1 MEELNILFIGDIVG
15 ETGRRMVKN
24 YLPSIKKE
32 NKVDLV
38 IANGENLSGGFGI
51 TKEKAEEMFN
61 SGISIMTSGNHIW
74 DKKEILNFMEN
85 EPRILRPANFPS
97 QAPGKGSIVVSVN
110 SLKVGIINLQGRI
123 FMEPLNSPFEIAI
136 SEIEKIKNETN
147 AIIVDFHGE
156 ATSEKTAMG
165 WFLDGKVSAVVG
177 THTHVMTADEKILPN
192 GTAYITDVG
201 MTGAKDSIIGIKKEH
216 ALTRFLKC
224 IPQRLE
230 AEKGKGIFSAVFL
243 RIDPIS
249 GKALEIRRI
258 FFEEN

>member
-1 MEELNILFIGDIVG
+1 MDELNILFIGDVVG
-15 ETGRRMVKN
+15 ETGRRMVKT
-24 YLPSIKKE
+24 YLPSIKRE

-61 SGISIMTSGNHIW
+61 SGISILTSGNHIW
-74 DKKEILNFMEN
+74 DKKEIFNFIEN

-97 QAPGKGSIVVSVN
+97 QVPGKGSIIVSVN
-110 SLKVGIINLQGRI
+110 SSKVGIVNLQGRI

-177 THTHVMTADEKILPN
+177 THTHIMTADEKILPN

-230 AEKGKGIFSAVFL
+230 AEKGKGIFSAVFF
-243 RIDPIS
+243 RVDPIS
-249 GKALEIRRI
+249 GKALEIKRI
-258 FFEEN
+258 FLEEK

>member
-1 MEELNILFIGDIVG
+1 MGELKILFIGDIVG

-24 YLPSIKKE
+24 YLPLVKGE
-32 NKVDLV
+32 NKVDFV

-61 SGISIMTSGNHIW
+61 SGINIMTSGNHIW
-74 DKKEILNFMEN
+74 DKKEILNFIEN

-97 QAPGKGSIVVSVN
+97 QVPGKGSIVVSLN
-110 SLKVGIINLQGRI
+110 SSKVGIINLQGRI
-123 FMEPLNSPFEIAI
+123 FMEPLNSPFEVAI
-136 SEIEKIKNETN
+136 SEIEKIKKEANV
-147 AIIVDFHGE
+147 IIVDFHGE

-201 MTGAKDSIIGIKKEH
+201 MTGAKDSVIGIKKEH

-230 AEKGKGIFSAVFL
+230 AEKGKGIFSAVLL
-243 RIDPIS
+243 RIDSIS
-249 GKALEIRRI
+249 GKALEIKRI
-258 FFEEN
+258 VFEEK